1 MAAAAE
7 EEDTPKRRARLS
19 ARQPPGTIH
28 GKTVFAT
35 FFLATGYLA
44 FCFFSPQ
51 NGSSTSG
58 HGKREKKNVLEKDN
72 TLGPPPAKVKWWT
85 PSNR

>member
-1 MAAAAE
+1 MAAAAAE
-7 EEDTPKRRARLS
+7 EEDAPKRRRARLS

-44 FCFFSPQ
+44 FCFFSSPKPSSSSQ
-51 NGSSTSG
+51 NHRAAKG
-58 HGKREKKNVLEKDN
+58 GKVY
-72 TLGPPPAKVKWWT
+72 KWWT

>member
-1 MAAAAE
+1 MAAAA

-44 FCFFSPQ
+44 FCFFSPTSSQ
-51 NGSSTSG
+51 N
-58 HGKREKKNVLEKDN
+58 HVAKGKVY
-72 TLGPPPAKVKWWT
+72 KWWT

>member
-58 HGKREKKNVLEKDN
+58 HGKREKKNVLEKD
-72 TLGPPPAKVKWWT
+72 TLGPPAKVKWWT

>member
-1 MAAAAE
+1 MAAAAAA
-7 EEDTPKRRARLS
+7 EDTPKRRARLS

-44 FCFFSPQ
+44 FCFFSPTQSSQ
-51 NGSSTSG
+51 NR
-58 HGKREKKNVLEKDN
+58 H
-72 TLGPPPAKVKWWT
+72 AKGRKVYKWWT

>member
-1 MAAAAE
+1 MATTDA
-7 EEDTPKRRARLS
+7 KRSRARLS

-44 FCFFSPQ
+44 FCFFSPH
-51 NGSSTSG
+51 GSSTSG
-58 HGKREKKNVLEKDN
+58 GKREKNVLEKD
-72 TLGPPPAKVKWWT
+72 TLGPPAKVKWWT